1 MKKVM
6 FAVGCAVLFLGSGAL
21 ADDATK
27 AYCGYW
33 ALKLPGGGAGW
44 MGIEEKDGGPLSGS
58 ILWGGGS
65 PVKYEKVNVENG
77 ALVLTRTV
85 TAKKDGKEEKKTE
98 KITAKADNGQLYMT
112 KVVIEPDGKETGKS
126 EYKGN
131 KIKPLPAKPELAKVK
146 FGEPIK
152 LFEKGLDGWV
162 AMNPKAFNGWSMKD
176 GVLSNRVLDEN
187 GKNKHGTNLRTVATT
202 FEDFNLKTEVCMAKG
217 GNSGIYLRGIY
228 EIQMADTFGK
238 DVNCHN
244 MGALYGR
251 VTPSVAA
258 EKPAGEWQTVDITLC
273 DRHVTVI
280 LNGKT
285 IIDNQPAVGVTGG
298 AITSD
303 EFVPGPIYLQ
313 GDHSNVDYRNMVL
326 TPIIK

>member
-1 MKKVM
+1 MKKVL
-6 FAVGCAVLFLGSGAL
+6 FAVGCAGIFLSSAAF
-21 ADDATK
+21 ADEAAK
-27 AYCGYW
+27 PYVGYW
-33 ALKLPGGGAGW
+33 AVNLNGGAGW
-44 MGIEEKDGGPLSGS
+44 MGIEQADGSALSGS

-65 PVKYEKVNVENG
+65 PLKYEKVNVENG
-77 ALVLTRTV
+77 ALVLTRTL
-85 TAKKDGKEEKKTE
+85 TSKKDGKEEKKTE
-98 KITAKADNGQLYMT
+98 KITAKADSGQLSMT
-112 KVVIEPDGKETGKS
+112 KVVIEQDGKETGKS

-131 KIKPLPAKPELAKVK
+131 KIKPLPAKPDLAKVK
-146 FGEPIK
+146 FGEPVK

-202 FEDFNLKTEVCMAKG
+202 FEDFNLKTEACMAKG

-238 DVNCHN
+238 GVDCHN

-251 VTPSVAA
+251 VTPLVAA

-280 LNGKT
+280 LNGQK

-298 AITSD
+298 AITCD

-313 GDHSNVDYRNMVL
+313 GDHTNVDYRNMVL

>member
-1 MKKVM
+1 MKNVL
-6 FAVGCAVLFLGSGAL
+6 FAVGCAGLFLGSLAI
-21 ADDATK
+21 ADDAAK
-27 AYCGYW
+27 PYVGYW
-33 ALKLPGGGAGW
+33 AVNLNGGAGW
-44 MGIEEKDGGPLSGS
+44 MGIEQADCGALSGS

-65 PVKYEKVNVENG
+65 PLKYEKVSVENG
-77 ALVLTRTV
+77 ALVLTRTL

-98 KITAKADNGQLYMT
+98 KITGKTDNGQLTLT
-112 KVVIEPDGKETGKS
+112 KVVVARDGKETGKT
-126 EYKGN
+126 EYKGK
-131 KIKPLPAKPELAKVK
+131 KIPPLPPKPDLSKVK

-176 GVLSNRVLDEN
+176 GVLSNRVLDEK
-187 GKNKHGTNLRTVATT
+187 GKSKHGTNLRTVATT
-202 FEDFNLKTEVCMAKG
+202 FEDFNLKTEACMAKD

-228 EIQMADTFGK
+228 EIQMMDSFGK
-238 DVNCHN
+238 EVNCHN

-251 VTPSVAA
+251 VTPLVAA

-280 LNGKT
+280 LNGKK
-285 IIDNQPAVGVTGG
+285 IIDNQPALGVTGG
-298 AITSD
+298 AITPD

>member
-1 MKKVM
+1 MKKVLCV
-6 FAVGCAVLFLGSGAL
+6 VGCVGLFLGSVAI
-21 ADDATK
+21 ADEA
-27 AYCGYW
+27 ANPYIGYW
-33 ALKLPGGGAGW
+33 AVNLNGGAGW
-44 MGIEEKDGGPLSGS
+44 MGVEQAKGGALSGS

-65 PVKYEKVNVENG
+65 PLTYEKISVENG
-77 ALVLTRTV
+77 TLVLTRTL
-85 TAKKDGKEEKKTE
+85 TTRKDGKDEKKIE
-98 KITAKADNGQLYMT
+98 KITAKTDKGQLALT
-112 KVVIEPDGKETGKS
+112 KVVIAQDSKETGKT
-126 EYKGN
+126 EYKGK
-131 KIKPLPAKPELAKVK
+131 KIAPLPPKPDLSKVK
-146 FGEPIK
+146 FGEPIT

-202 FEDFNLKTEVCMAKG
+202 FEDFNLKTEACMAKD

-238 DVNCHN
+238 GVNCHN

-251 VTPSVAA
+251 VTPLVAA
-258 EKPAGEWQTVDITLC
+258 EKPAGEWQTLDITLC

-280 LNGKT
+280 LNGKK
-285 IIDNQPAVGVTGG
+285 IIDNQPALGVTGG
-298 AITSD
+298 AITPD

-313 GDHSNVDYRNMVL
+313 GDHSNVDYRNMIL

>member
-1 MKKVM
+1 MKKVL
-6 FAVGCAVLFLGSGAL
+6 FAVGCVGLFLGSAAF
-21 ADDATK
+21 ADEAAK
-27 AYCGYW
+27 PYVGYW
-33 ALKLPGGGAGW
+33 AVNLNGGAGW
-44 MGIEEKDGGPLSGS
+44 MGIEQADCGALSGS

-65 PVKYEKVNVENG
+65 PLKYEKVNVENG
-77 ALVLTRTV
+77 TLVLTRTLIS
-85 TAKKDGKEEKKTE
+85 KKDGQEEKKTE
-98 KITAKADNGQLYMT
+98 KITAKADNGQLAMT
-112 KVVIEPDGKETGKS
+112 KVIVEQDGKENGKS
-126 EYKGN
+126 EFKGN
-131 KIKPLPAKPELAKVK
+131 KIKSLPVKPDLSKVK
-146 FGEPIK
+146 FGRPIK

-162 AMNPKAFNGWSMKD
+162 VMNEKAFNGWSIKD

-187 GKNKHGTNLRTVATT
+187 GKNKHGTNIRTAATN
-202 FEDFNLKTEVCMAKG
+202 FEDFNLKADVCMAKD

-228 EIQMADTFGK
+228 EIQMADTFGR

-251 VTPSVAA
+251 VTPLVAA

-280 LNGKT
+280 LNGKK